1 MQFRVE
7 VFLYFSGFIFN
18 EDHVFIEEDN
28 PLHRA
33 VIVEEELYDI
43 AIDDIGINSI

>member
-1 MQFRVE
+1 MQLRVE

-18 EDHVFIEEDN
+18 EDYVSIEEDN

-43 AIDDIGINSI
+43 DVDDIGINGL